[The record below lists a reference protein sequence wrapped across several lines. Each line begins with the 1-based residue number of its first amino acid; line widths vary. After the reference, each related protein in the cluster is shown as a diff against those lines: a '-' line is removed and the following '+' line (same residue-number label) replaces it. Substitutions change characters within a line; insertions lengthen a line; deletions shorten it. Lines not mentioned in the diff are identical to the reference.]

1 VATGASIGFGLPASE
16 RPAGAPSD
24 GRATAEARSA
34 EIPATWAQEA
44 AMVALMLLPGALI
57 VFTGFNA
64 GGYFPG
70 TPAVVAIVLTQV
82 LLVRILQARRP
93 FEGIAPVTLVAVAA
107 LGAYAGLT
115 LASALWSHATGRAL
129 IEFDRAW
136 SYLLVLLLFATVRA
150 TQANLRW
157 LLRGLAA
164 GMAIVCVAGLA
175 TRLAP
180 DVMYTAPDVS
190 NQRLSFPVTYWNT
203 LGLLA
208 AMGIVLA
215 FHLTSS
221 LREKRVVA
229 VLAAGV
235 MPLLAATLFFTFSR
249 GSILAGAIG
258 LAVYV
263 CVARPKGLLS
273 GAIATIPATGLLLV
287 VAYKANL
294 LDTLDP
300 TTPAAVAQGHRVA
313 WVAAGCVLACMALR
327 LACAYLL
334 DPRLRRGGALGKVPV
349 KTKRA
354 VLGGAGALALVVAL
368 ALGAPHAV
376 AHEWNGFIGGAPTK
390 LAKGDLRSRL
400 TDPSNDGR
408 TELWQVALNGF
419 DAAPLKGSGAGAYQT
434 LWNTH
439 RSRPAYVINAHS
451 LYLQA
456 MAELGLPG
464 LLLLVVLVGA
474 ILVGIV
480 VRASGSRR
488 VVHGA
493 VLALAVVWILH
504 AGVDW
509 DWEMPVVTLGVLAAT
524 GLALSP
530 RREGRRASWLPAHQT
545 RIVLGL
551 LLLATLVVP
560 VSIVG
565 FQSKLGEAEH
575 ALYASDCGAATPA
588 ALSSIGWLDVRPEP
602 YEVVGFCDLHRG
614 RPRLAIS
621 AMKAAVAQDP
631 DSWEPYYTLAI
642 AQASAGVDPRA
653 NVAMAVRLNP
663 LERLTKEAAK
673 QLRGSDPTEWVR
685 RAAIVKAAALASNH
699 LSILPS

>member
-1 VATGASIGFGLPASE
+1 
-16 RPAGAPSD
+16 
-24 GRATAEARSA
+24 
-34 EIPATWAQEA
+34 
-44 AMVALMLLPGALI
+44 MVALMLLPGALI

-82 LLVRILQARRP
+82 LLVRILQARQP
-93 FEGIAPVTLVAVAA
+93 FAGIAPVTLVAVAA

-150 TQANLRW
+150 TQDNLRW

-180 DVMYTAPDVS
+180 DVLHTAPDVS

-221 LREKRVVA
+221 LRERRVVA

-249 GSILAGAIG
+249 GSILAGVIG

-287 VAYKANL
+287 AAYKANL

-300 TTPAAVAQGHRVA
+300 TTPSAVAQGHRLA

-327 LACAYLL
+327 LVCSHLL
-334 DPRLRRGGALGKVPV
+334 DLRLRRGGALGKVPV

-354 VLGGAGALALVVAL
+354 ILGAAGALALVAAL
-368 ALGAPHAV
+368 VLGAPHAV
-376 AHEWNGFIGGAPTK
+376 AHDWNGFIGGAPTK

-419 DAAPLKGSGAGAYQT
+419 DAAPLKGSGAGTYQT
-434 LWNTH
+434 LWNAH

-480 VRASGSRR
+480 VRARGSRR
-488 VVHGA
+488 VVYGA

-509 DWEMPVVTLGVLAAT
+509 DWEMPVVTLGVLAAA

-530 RREGRRASWLPAHQT
+530 RSVAGAHGAQLPRRPGFWRAGGASGRAPNWVPAHHT

-565 FQSKLGEAEH
+565 SQSKLGEAEQ

-602 YEVVGFCDLHRG
+602 YEVVGFCDLRRG

-621 AMKAAVAQDP
+621 AMRAAVAQDP

-642 AQASAGVDPRA
+642 AQASAGIDPRA
-653 NVAMAVRLNP
+653 NVAKAVRLNP

-673 QLRGSDPTEWVR
+673 ELRGSNPTEWVR

>member
-1 VATGASIGFGLPASE
+1 
-16 RPAGAPSD
+16 
-24 GRATAEARSA
+24 
-34 EIPATWAQEA
+34 
-44 AMVALMLLPGALI
+44 MVALMLLPGALI

-82 LLVRILQARRP
+82 LLVRILQARKP
-93 FEGIAPVTLVAVAA
+93 FEGIAPVTLVAVVA

-136 SYLLVLLLFATVRA
+136 SYLLVLLLFASVRA

-164 GMAIVCVAGLA
+164 GIAIVCVAGLA

-180 DVMYTAPDVS
+180 DVWHTAPDVS

-221 LREKRVVA
+221 LREKRVMA
-229 VLAAGV
+229 VLAAGA

-287 VAYKANL
+287 AAYKANL

-300 TTPAAVAQGHRVA
+300 TTPAATAQGHKLA

-327 LACAYLL
+327 LACAHLL

-354 VLGGAGALALVVAL
+354 ALAGTGVLALVAAL

-376 AHEWNGFIGGAPTK
+376 AHEWDGFIGGAPTK

-408 TELWQVALNGF
+408 TELWQAALNGF
-419 DAAPLKGSGAGAYQT
+419 DAAPLKGGGAGTYQT
-434 LWNTH
+434 LWNAH
-439 RSRPAYVINAHS
+439 RARPAYVINAHS

-464 LLLLVVLVGA
+464 LLLLVLLVGS

-509 DWEMPVVTLGVLAAT
+509 DWEMPVVTLGVLAAA

-530 RREGRRASWLPAHQT
+530 RSAAGPPGAGLRGRAVPVEAGAGPEGVRGWLPAHQT

-565 FQSKLGEAEH
+565 SESKLGEAEH

-673 QLRGSDPTEWVR
+673 QLRGSNPTEWVR